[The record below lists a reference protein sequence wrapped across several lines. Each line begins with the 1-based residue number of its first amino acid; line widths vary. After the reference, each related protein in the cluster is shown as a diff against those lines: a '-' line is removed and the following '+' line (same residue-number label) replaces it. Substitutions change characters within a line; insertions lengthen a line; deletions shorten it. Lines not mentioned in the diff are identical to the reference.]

1 MKVYAQQNDN
11 LDAIIYRHFG
21 TSYGLLEET
30 LQLNPKLAANEVLEI
45 GTPVMLPTII
55 DNAKQVKTDTV
66 QLWTERENNG

>member
-21 TSYGLLEET
+21 TSYGLLEKT

-45 GTPVMLPTII
+45 GYAT
-55 DNAKQVKTDTV
+55 NHY
-66 QLWTERENNG
+66 

>member
-21 TSYGLLEET
+21 TSYGLLEKT
-30 LQLNPKLAANEVLEI
+30 LQLNPKLAVNEVLEI

-66 QLWTERENNG
+66 QLWT